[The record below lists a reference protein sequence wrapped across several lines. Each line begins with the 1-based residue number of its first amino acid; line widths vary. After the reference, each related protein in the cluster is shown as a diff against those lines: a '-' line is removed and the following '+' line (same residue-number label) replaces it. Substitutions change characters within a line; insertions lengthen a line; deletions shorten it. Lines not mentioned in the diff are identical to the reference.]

1 MWASICPLALGL
13 PMSMVGLTLTLFLFG
28 SVGDKL
34 SFYSLYHT
42 FLVVE
47 RLLIDE
53 KAEFVCN
60 HSVYCLQEIQFFVV
74 CIFLKGILGQGEAYW
89 DVFFYYCKYFI

>member
-1 MWASICPLALGL
+1 
-13 PMSMVGLTLTLFLFG
+13 MSMVGLTLTLFLFR

-42 FLVVE
+42 FLGVE

-60 HSVYCLQEIQFFVV
+60 HSVYFLWEIQFF
-74 CIFLKGILGQGEAYW
+74 CSL
-89 DVFFYYCKYFI
+89 YFPEGNTRAR